1 MFENTA
7 TGTRSMLLPTKRMD
21 DGVSPLCSME
31 VAAISHFIQ
40 PTRLSTPE
48 RFDRHRHLQN
58 DARMSL
64 RYEFDSADEV
74 DHRENHTTNR
84 SGGSDTTID
93 CDHDH
98 DHARGC
104 TTHVGTGGYFTITA
118 IDSRFYGVD

>member
-1 MFENTA
+1 MEAAA
-7 TGTRSMLLPTKRMD
+7 T
-21 DGVSPLCSME
+21 
-31 VAAISHFIQ
+31 SHFVQ

-74 DHRENHTTNR
+74 DHRENHNTNR

-93 CDHDH
+93 YN
-98 DHARGC
+98 HARVC
-104 TTHVGTGGYFTITA
+104 ATHVGTGGYFTITV